1 MLVTTAV
8 QDMCQSYF
16 LCLIKQNHGITLA
29 LQTSTYR
36 QDILASETD
45 PSFYLNLRSF
55 VFCVDS
61 RPSCWLSQHAVDG
74 GLSKW
79 LDMYSVLMVRVL
91 VNWFPNIPW
100 DRQPLSA
107 IRDVCDPYLNLFRNI
122 IPFVFVVYLS
132 LWEDAASMFSGV
144 LTPAERTQ
152 SVMVDTTVNPKI
164 FGGERSKNSKVFR
177 PVMEEEIRKKKVESW
192 CKAVE
197 RTFDRILECVIVEAW
212 LKRSRKKW
220 GLRPM
225 KGNALGVNK
234 SWHGGL
240 FCGAGSGCGG
250 GGVIDVVGA
259 SAMYVALCM
268 MQKIML
274 LLLSMNSKYLLE
286 LDPSPTNIN
295 VQFFFIF
302 FPFRCST

>member
-1 MLVTTAV
+1 MLSFNAASSTSPTLFAKPSSQFHFSDSIKSITTLAILAGVVTKALIQKLSTAV
-8 QDMCQSYF
+8 
-16 LCLIKQNHGITLA
+16 
-29 LQTSTYR
+29 
-36 QDILASETD
+36 
-45 PSFYLNLRSF
+45 
-55 VFCVDS
+55 
-61 RPSCWLSQHAVDG
+61 
-74 GLSKW
+74 W
-79 LDMYSVLMVRVL
+79 LDIYSVLMVRVL

-107 IRDVCDPYLNLFRNI
+107 IRDLCDPYLNLFRNI

-225 KGNALGVNK
+225 KGF
-234 SWHGGL
+234 S
-240 FCGAGSGCGG
+240 FS
-250 GGVIDVVGA
+250 
-259 SAMYVALCM
+259 
-268 MQKIML
+268 
-274 LLLSMNSKYLLE
+274 
-286 LDPSPTNIN
+286 NIN
-295 VQFFFIF
+295 IIQVFFISLEMLWGF
-302 FPFRCST
+302 KRAGMVAYFVVLVVVVAGVG